1 MTNAEL
7 KDALISKYPVM
18 CNGIRYQRVSEIVYK
33 MPNDE
38 LIVSAGLL
46 DMNGK
51 CLVYARAAKVERA
64 DIPADDAGGKEDA

>member
-7 KDALISKYPVM
+7 KDALISKFFHV
-18 CNGIRYQRVSEIVYK
+18 CDGIRYQRVSEIVYK
-33 MPNDE
+33 MPKDE

-64 DIPADDAGGKEDA
+64 DTPADDAGGKEEA